1 MTTRFIVQT
10 DWHADE
16 ETGDYVETKMYEV
29 REVFENGNSELV
41 DCCMSKQ
48 QAQALVLSLS
58 AQHSK

>member
-29 REVFENGNSELV
+29 WEVFEKYSELV

-48 QAQALVLSLS
+48 QAQALALSLS
-58 AQHSK
+58 AQHPK